1 MRVTVVFPGAV
12 ATNITVNSG
21 VAMPAATPGAR
32 EYKALAADKAAR
44 IILDGMAHNQYRVLV
59 GGDAKMLDR
68 LYRLHPRRAAGFLA
82 NQMKDLL
89 GP

>member
-1 MRVTVVFPGAV
+1 MRVSVVSPGAV

-21 VAMPAATPGAR
+21 VATPSAPAGGR
-32 EYKALAADKAAR
+32 EHKTLAADKAAK
-44 IILDGMAHNQYRVLV
+44 IILDGMEQNQHRVLV
-59 GGDAKMLDR
+59 GSDAKMLDR

>member
-1 MRVTVVFPGAV
+1 VRVSVVSPGAV

-21 VAMPAATPGAR
+21 VATPSAPAGGR
-32 EYKALAADKAAR
+32 EHKTLAADKAAK
-44 IILDGMAHNQYRVLV
+44 IILDGMEQNQYRVLV
-59 GGDAKMLDR
+59 GSDAKMLDR

>member
-1 MRVTVVFPGAV
+1 VRVTVVFPGAV

-21 VAMPAATPGAR
+21 VATPAAAPGAR

-44 IILDGMAHNQYRVLV
+44 IILDGMAKNQYRVLV